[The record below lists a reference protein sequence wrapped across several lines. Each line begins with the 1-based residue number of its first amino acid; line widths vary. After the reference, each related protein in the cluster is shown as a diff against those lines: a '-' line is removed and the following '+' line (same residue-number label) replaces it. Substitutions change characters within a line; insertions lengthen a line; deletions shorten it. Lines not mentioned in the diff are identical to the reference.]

1 MLTRA
6 FTRPRSIFV
15 SKSPGSQSD
24 AVPSVIVL
32 SEIMRRMLRPDG
44 RTFRKIVRFITVIV
58 WNMLFHTKLNLS
70 VPVIVCFVS
79 SHRAVNTTILNTRLG
94 NYDVTNFFAII
105 VYFNSDEGRLTKP
118 TSIELYIKNL
128 AKKTGGNHSRYT
140 KKHSRNWIDPG
151 PRRSHNDVRLV
162 LNSKLYFNI

>member
-15 SKSPGSQSD
+15 SKSPG
-24 AVPSVIVL
+24 L
-32 SEIMRRMLRPDG
+32 SERWGPIGNRLIWNYEKNVETWRK
-44 RTFRKIVRFITVIV
+44 TFRKIVRFITVIV